1 MTANRGVRIAAW
13 TAVVL
18 AVLVSAALAF
28 ARSTRAL
35 EWAATQLSSA
45 VTRGGGELV
54 FEELSGSLLGTMRA
68 ARIDYAQGGNRARL
82 TGVELD
88 PSLLALWHRELV
100 LNRIAIETLKVE
112 MAPSTDPLTEPATLA
127 LPIDVRVD
135 RASVGA
141 FAWRTGESH
150 VELSDISFGFRGGAS
165 KLAIEGLN
173 LRMRGVPGAEPGGVL
188 AVSLSGEIDAVA
200 PFSLAARARAA
211 VDTLGSIDLLLGGQ
225 LAELTVTGA
234 AAGANRYAALKAA
247 LSATVAPFSPA
258 WLPRARLET
267 RGIDLAAWLAGA
279 PKTALDLRI
288 DASAARDRPVTGNVE
303 AVNRIAG
310 ELGAQRLPVTR
321 VSSGFEIDAVARR
334 ALLAPLKMDLRGDG
348 RIAGRAA
355 LWIGGRSASNTGSTL
370 DSDWTLEVSALD
382 LHALDAR
389 MVATRLS
396 GRAKLGLAQTLQRF
410 NIALEQRD
418 MRVEAQGA
426 HAGGEVTLERVL
438 ARAGAVAGISEASGR
453 ARIRLDRDRA
463 FEADLQLRA
472 FDPSRFVAL
481 AAREPAA
488 PASTLDAKA
497 LPQATLNARVQA
509 SGRLLPTW
517 QVRLDADIAP
527 SRLAFGRL
535 QGAAAGAANV
545 QAQVQPR
552 VLPLQGRV
560 RGLFASDRVEDAD
573 IALALGRN
581 ALRAAGGFGAPGRA
595 LDVAFDGSELSQL
608 LPGLE
613 GQVNA
618 AAKVIGTVGQP
629 AGTFTMKGAKL
640 AYAGTS
646 VGVFTARGEVGRI
659 SGLPA
664 AAAAANRAA
673 SSATG
678 QVPHFD
684 PRIDVEFDARTLATG
699 GLRLAQAGGRLAG
712 TLDRHTLSLGA
723 RAPDLDTRVLLEG
736 GLVAPPAGSPAG
748 TRPPGASGP
757 GPVGY
762 HWRGR
767 LTEARN
773 TGRYPASL
781 VAPVALELAADWV
794 VLSPAQLLVGDG
806 RLQVD
811 ELRWQPGVLATRGSL
826 SGFPAGALVELA
838 VPPPASGSSGTSTSG
853 TNTSGTNTAAP
864 GYDSTLRIGGQWS
877 LSSTPRLNGSITLR
891 REGGDIALRAVPPF
905 ALGLSRTDVDVRFTD
920 DRVEAKARI
929 EGSALGEGS
938 AVLTLQPAPR
948 LSLASP
954 MTLRA
959 DLSVR
964 TLKPFARYLGGLADV
979 DGAFVVGI
987 DGTGTP
993 GKPELSGTLK
1003 ADKLR
1008 ADAPQYGLAIRDGRV
1023 DARLANGVLEIIALE
1038 ASAGEG
1044 TFSATGSLPLRPGS
1058 ASAPLTWRAD
1068 RFSLL
1073 SRPDQRVVVDGDG
1086 TLAVERSR
1094 LLLAGRVRA
1103 RSGHIEFTT
1112 AARATLGDDVVITGR
1127 KAAAPAGA
1135 TRSPLALR
1143 LDLDFGDAFR
1153 IIGNGLDTNITGR
1166 MAFSS
1171 ADDGTLS
1178 ARGTVSTVRGTYSAF
1193 GQRLEIDR
1201 GSLIFN
1207 GPIDNPGLDI
1217 LALRRLPSVEAGIE
1231 LTGTVRAPLV
1241 RTTSNPP
1248 MSQGETL
1255 SWLVLGRSLETASQG
1270 DTALI
1275 AGIAGGMLG
1284 GTGAVPITRRIADT
1298 FGLDD
1303 VGVRSSS
1310 VIDGQVFTAGK
1321 RLSNRVY
1328 VAYEQAVSA
1337 ATNLLRID
1345 LELHQFVSL
1354 RAEAGAVSSF
1364 GIFYTRTL
1372 R

>member
-35 EWAATQLSSA
+35 GWAATQLSAA
-45 VTRGGGELV
+45 VARGGGELV
-54 FEELSGSLLGTMRA
+54 FEKLSGSLLGTMRA
-68 ARIDYAQGGNRARL
+68 ARIDYAQDGARAQL
-82 TGVELD
+82 TGIELD
-88 PSLLALWHRELV
+88 PSLLALWHRELA

-112 MAPSTDPLTEPATLA
+112 TAPSTEPPKEPATLA
-127 LPIDVRVD
+127 LPIDVHVD
-135 RASVGA
+135 RVRVGA
-141 FAWRTGESH
+141 FAWRSGDSH
-150 VELSDISFGFRGGAS
+150 VELSDISFGFRGGAR
-165 KLAIEGLN
+165 KLAIEGLR
-173 LRMRGVPGAEPGGVL
+173 LRMPWVSRAEPGGML
-188 AVSLSGEIDAVA
+188 TVSLSGEIDAVA
-200 PFSLAARARAA
+200 PFSLVARARAS
-211 VDTLGSIDLLLGGQ
+211 VDMLGSTDLLLGGR

-234 AAGANRYAALKAA
+234 AAVADRYAALKTS

-267 RGIDLAAWLAGA
+267 NGIDLAAWVAGA

-288 DASAARDRPVTGNVE
+288 DASAARGRPVIGNVE
-303 AVNRIAG
+303 AVNRFAG
-310 ELGAQRLPVTR
+310 EFGAQRLPVTR
-321 VSSGFEIDAVARR
+321 VASGFEIDAVARR
-334 ALLAPLKMDLRGDG
+334 ALLSSLKADLRGDG
-348 RIAGRAA
+348 RIAGGAT
-355 LWIGGRSASNTGSTL
+355 LWIGGKSAGNAGGTL
-370 DSDWTLEVSALD
+370 DSDWSLDISALD

-396 GRAKLGLAQTLQRF
+396 GRAKLGIAQARQRF
-410 NIALEQRD
+410 DIALTQRD
-418 MRVEAQGA
+418 MRIEAQGA
-426 HAGGEVTLERVL
+426 HAGGEVILERVL
-438 ARAGAVAGISEASGR
+438 ARARAVAGASEASGR
-453 ARIRLDRDRA
+453 GRIRLDRDRA
-463 FEADLQLRA
+463 FEADLQLRT
-472 FDPSRFVAL
+472 FDPAHFIAI
-481 AAREPAA
+481 AA
-488 PASTLDAKA
+488 PRPAPLDSTLDPKA
-497 LPQATLNARVQA
+497 LPQATINARVQA
-509 SGRLLPTW
+509 SGHLLPTW
-517 QVRLDADIAP
+517 QVRVDADIAP
-527 SRLAFGRL
+527 SRLVFRSL

-545 QAQVQPR
+545 QAQTQPR

-573 IALALGRN
+573 IALAVGRN
-581 ALRAAGGFGAPGRA
+581 ALRAAGGFGAPERA
-595 LDVAFDGSELSQL
+595 LDIVFDGSELSQL

-618 AAKVIGTVGQP
+618 AAKVSGTVGQP

-640 AYAGTS
+640 TYAGTS
-646 VGVFTARGEVGRI
+646 VALFTARGEIGRV

-664 AAAAANRAA
+664 PSTTENPAA
-673 SSATG
+673 SPATG
-678 QVPHFD
+678 QQPRFD

-712 TLDRHTLSLGA
+712 SLARHTLSLGG

-736 GLVAPPAGSPAG
+736 GLVAPHAGRPAG
-748 TRPPGASGP
+748 TRPGASGP
-757 GPVGY
+757 GPAGY
-762 HWRGR
+762 QWRGR

-781 VAPVALELAADWV
+781 VAPVALELAADQV
-794 VLSPAQLLVGDG
+794 VLSPAQLLVGEG

-826 SGFPAGALVELA
+826 SGFPAGALIEL
-838 VPPPASGSSGTSTSG
+838 VVQPPAAGSSVTGTT
-853 TNTSGTNTAAP
+853 AP

-877 LSSTPRLNGSITLR
+877 LRSTPLLNGSISLR
-891 REGGDIALRAVPPF
+891 RDGGDIALRAVPPF

-920 DRVEAKARI
+920 DRLEAKARI

-938 AVLTLQPAPR
+938 AALTLQPAPR

-959 DLSVR
+959 DLAVR
-964 TLKPFARYLGGLADV
+964 TLKPFVRYLGGLADV
-979 DGAFVVGI
+979 DGVLVASI
-987 DGTGTP
+987 DGSGTP
-993 GKPELSGTLK
+993 GKPELSGTLRG
-1003 ADKLR
+1003 DRLR

-1023 DARLANGVLEIIALE
+1023 DARLANGVLEIIALQV
-1038 ASAGEG
+1038 SGGEG
-1044 TFSATGSLPLRPGS
+1044 KFTASGGLPLRPGS

-1086 TLAVERSR
+1086 TLAVERNR

-1103 RSGHIEFTT
+1103 RSGYIEFTT
-1112 AARATLGDDVVITGR
+1112 ASRAKLGDDVVILGR
-1127 KAAAPAGA
+1127 KAAAPAGG
-1135 TRSPLALR
+1135 TRSALAMR
-1143 LDLDFGDAFR
+1143 LELDFGDAFK
-1153 IIGNGLDTNITGR
+1153 IIGGGLDTNVTGSL
-1166 MAFSS
+1166 AVSS
-1171 ADDGTLS
+1171 ADDGALS
-1178 ARGTVSTVRGTYSAF
+1178 ARGKVSTSRGTYSAF

-1207 GPIDNPGLDI
+1207 GPLDNPGLDI
-1217 LALRRLPSVEAGIE
+1217 LALRRLPSVEAGVE

-1241 RTTSNPP
+1241 RITSNPP
-1248 MSQGETL
+1248 MSQGEAL
-1255 SWLVLGRSLETASQG
+1255 SWLVLGRRPDTASQA
-1270 DTALI
+1270 DATLI

-1310 VIDGQVFTAGK
+1310 VIDGQVFTVGK

-1345 LELHQFVSL
+1345 FELHQFVSL